1 MEAKNGEEAF
11 ERVVEAATSFEL
23 IVTDI
28 QMPICDGFQFAR
40 KVRSQLSEFDTPL
53 TLPSMTPS
61 NTGSADAFF

>member
-11 ERVVEAATSFEL
+11 ERVVEAFASFEI

-40 KVRSQLSEFDTPL
+40 KVSIPL
-53 TLPSMTPS
+53 LETLL
-61 NTGSADAFF
+61 